1 MTTFEAARLVAG
13 REIRVKI
20 RDKTFLFSTVL
31 LLFFTAL
38 GVALPILVNS
48 GPDKVAVV
56 GSTHTAALEQAGL
69 EVVTVPDTATAEQMV
84 HDDEVTA
91 AVVDGPTVL
100 ALDETPREVV
110 AALSTSP
117 PVKFLDPDALDPAA
131 LFLVPFILAT
141 LFFFTTLSFGV
152 QIAQSVTEEKQTR
165 IVEILVSSIPV
176 RALLIGKVAA
186 MTLLA
191 FGQLALIAVVGL
203 VGMRVAD
210 VGGPLIDAVLPAIGW
225 FLPFFVVGFLMLA
238 TLWAGVGALAAR
250 QEDLGSTTA
259 PLQLAV
265 MTPFFL
271 VLAFQS
277 NPTAMAVLSYVPFS
291 APVAMPVRLFT
302 GEAAA
307 WEPFLSL
314 ALLLLTSALTLLAGA
329 RVYQGSLLRTNGRT
343 SIAAAWR
350 NPTPVG

>member
-1 MTTFEAARLVAG
+1 MTTFEAAKLVAG
-13 REIRVKI
+13 REIRVKL

-38 GVALPILVNS
+38 GVVLPVLING

-56 GSTHTAALEQAGL
+56 GATHVAALERAGL
-69 EVVTVPDTATAEQMV
+69 EVVTVPDTAAAERLV
-84 HDDEVTA
+84 RDEEVTA
-91 AVVDGPTVL
+91 AVVDGPKVL
-100 ALDETPREVV
+100 ALEEEPGNVV

-117 PVKFLDPDALDPAA
+117 PVEFLNPDALDEAA
-131 LFLVPFILAT
+131 RFLVPFALAT
-141 LFFFTTLSFGV
+141 LFFFTTISFGV

-165 IVEILVSSIPV
+165 IVEILVASIPV

-186 MTLLA
+186 MTVLA

-210 VGGPLIDAVLPAIGW
+210 VGGPVIDAILPAIGW
-225 FLPFFVVGFLMLA
+225 FLPFFVIGFLMLA
-238 TLWAGVGALAAR
+238 ALWAGVGALAAR

-259 PLQLAV
+259 PLQLLV

-277 NPTAMAVLSYVPFS
+277 NPAAMTVLSYVPFS

-302 GEAAA
+302 GEAAT
-307 WEPFLSL
+307 WEPFVSL

-329 RVYQGSLLRTNGRT
+329 RIYQGSLLRTNGRT
-343 SIAAAWR
+343 SFATAWR